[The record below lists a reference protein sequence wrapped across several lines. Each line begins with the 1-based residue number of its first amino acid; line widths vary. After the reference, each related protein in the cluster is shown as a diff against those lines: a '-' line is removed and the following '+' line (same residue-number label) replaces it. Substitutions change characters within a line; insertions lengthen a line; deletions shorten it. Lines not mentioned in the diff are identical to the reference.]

1 MRLIKFRV
9 RNYKSIKDS
18 GWCHLASGIT
28 ILAGKNESGKSATLE
43 ALQSFNLNE
52 PVPEDATPI
61 LVDIKKP
68 EVEMCFDIKAE
79 TLDEIAEESNA
90 TISQEMR
97 KYILEN
103 GVTIIKHQD
112 GFYKLES
119 CLEDK
124 ISTLLNK
131 ERVAIHCEIVEEIV
145 GDLSQI
151 PKLSKVVKPNMDS
164 EAVEII
170 QERVTQY
177 INRAESEIPL
187 IPEAIVQQLANREI
201 ERLKQENETLTEK
214 PYRSEFLDKLIRHM
228 PNILFFR
235 ESHILPFEVSFEEA
249 KNHPAVQDFVKVS
262 DLDLDEVIATRSNS
276 QRLRNMLS
284 EKSAEISGDFM
295 GYWEQSKL
303 DLVVEPGEANLR
315 FGVKESESSL
325 LFKPEQR
332 SKGFQWFLSFYLR
345 LGAEK
350 DGEKIILIDEPGLY
364 LHAKAQR
371 DVLKVLEKI
380 SEESQVIFSTHSP
393 YLIDAQHLDRI
404 RLVLKNNK
412 SGTQIENKI
421 HKNTDSETLTPIITA
436 IGLEL
441 SNDFSIAGRKNV
453 LLEGISDY
461 YYLRALSH
469 YTNVE
474 TNDWSFIPCAG
485 ASTTSKIASL
495 LIGWDLEFLAV
506 LDNDKAGKKVISEFE
521 NKLIPREKHI
531 VFISND
537 RNSSIEDLFTYD
549 DFNNFVLDEEINEDK
564 KIKNSKFVKINRD
577 KVLLSKNFFEKVKKE
592 QQGISLSENTVNN
605 FKQVFEKI
613 EAIFGEK

>member
-18 GWCHLASGIT
+18 GWCHLASDIT

-61 LVDIKKP
+61 LVNIKKP

-79 TLDEIAEESNA
+79 TLDEITEESNA
-90 TISQEMR
+90 TISQEIR

-103 GVTIIKHQD
+103 GVTIIKHQN
-112 GFYKLES
+112 GSYKLES

-124 ISTLLNK
+124 INVLINK
-131 ERVAIHCEIVEEIV
+131 ERVAMHCEMVEEIV

-151 PKLSKVVKPNMDS
+151 PKLSKVAKPNMDS
-164 EAVEII
+164 EAIEII

-187 IPEAIVQQLANREI
+187 IPEVIVQQLANREI

-214 PYRSEFLDKLIRHM
+214 SYRSEFLDKLTRHM
-228 PNILFFR
+228 PNILFFT
-235 ESHILPFEVSFEEA
+235 ESHILPFEISFGEA

-262 DLDLDEVIATRSNS
+262 DLDLDEVIAARSDS
-276 QRLRNMLS
+276 QRLRNILS

-295 GYWEQSKL
+295 DYWEQSRL
-303 DLVVEPGEANLR
+303 DLVVEPGAGEANLR

-332 SKGFQWFLSFYLR
+332 SKGLQWFLSFYLR

-412 SGTQIENKI
+412 GGTQIENKI
-421 HKNTDSETLTPIITA
+421 HKNTDSETLTPIVTA
-436 IGLEL
+436 VGLEL

-474 TNDWSFIPCAG
+474 TNGWSFIPCAG

-495 LIGWDLEFLAV
+495 LIGWDLEFLVV

-531 VFISND
+531 VFISD
-537 RNSSIEDLFTYD
+537 DANSSIEDLFTHD
-549 DFNNFVLDEEINEDK
+549 DFNNFVLDEEINGDK
-564 KIKNSKFVKINRD
+564 NQKLKIC
-577 KVLLSKNFFEKVKKE
+577 E
-592 QQGISLSENTVNN
+592 
-605 FKQVFEKI
+605 
-613 EAIFGEK
+613 GEEVG